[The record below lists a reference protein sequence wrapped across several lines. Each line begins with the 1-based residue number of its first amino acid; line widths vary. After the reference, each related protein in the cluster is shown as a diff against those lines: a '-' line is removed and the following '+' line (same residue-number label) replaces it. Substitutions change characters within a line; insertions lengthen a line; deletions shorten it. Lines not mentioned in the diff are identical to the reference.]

1 MRHLNFT
8 LFITLFLSCCL
19 LLSFSVE
26 RMAPPVKKATP
37 VATKRVQ
44 KKLDRLER
52 RLART
57 QRSAHKLRL
66 QHKITRLQPQQ
77 DKGNR
82 HQLLSILSLV
92 AGGLGVAAFLLSYAF
107 PLGSAIGLIFAIGS
121 IIFAIAGL
129 VMSISALLL
138 IRHAGDDFGGKG
150 FAIAGLILSSL
161 IVAVVLAAISLAIFR
176 L

>member
-1 MRHLNFT
+1 MRHLSFT
-8 LFITLFLSCCL
+8 SFITLLLSCCL

-26 RMAPPVKKATP
+26 RMDPPVKKATP
-37 VATKRVQ
+37 IAAKRA
-44 KKLDRLER
+44 KKLDRLKQ

-57 QRSAHKLRL
+57 QRATHKIRL
-66 QHKITRLQPQQ
+66 QRKIKRLQPQQ
-77 DKGNR
+77 DKGNG
-82 HQLLSILSLV
+82 HQLLSIISLI
-92 AGGLGVAAFLLSYAF
+92 AGGLGIAVFLLSYAF

-138 IRHAGDDFGGKG
+138 IRHAGDEFGGKG

-161 IVAVVLAAISLAIFR
+161 LVAVVLVAVSLPIFR